1 MRVHPQAGAGMGLI
15 SHAGTDGAR
24 RGPPP
29 AGAGLLVGYWARQ
42 LGGKL
47 GADGIPARSH
57 RTFPHAP
64 LLPLWEMSRRPGLF
78 SQGVNPNNEMNLRM
92 RVAAFARFSTATISS
107 KAPDRPKKGMIPG
120 KAALRITQ
128 DSGALS
134 PPPPPPA
141 ANQARARP
149 SLPLTAAA
157 NGPRC
162 DEVQQALALDRRE
175 SDAALA

>member
-1 MRVHPQAGAGMGLI
+1 MGLI
-15 SHAGTDGAR
+15 SHAGRTEPAD
-24 RGPPP
+24 GPPP
-29 AGAGLLVGYWARQ
+29 AGAGPLVGYWARR
-42 LGGKL
+42 LGGEL
-47 GADGIPARSH
+47 GADGIPARSR

-64 LLPLWEMSRRPGLF
+64 LPPLWEMSRRPGLF
-78 SQGVNPNNEMNLRM
+78 SQGVNPNDEMNLRM
-92 RVAAFARFSTATISS
+92 RVAAFARFFTAPTISS
-107 KAPDRPKKGMIPG
+107 KAPDRSKKGMIPT

-134 PPPPPPA
+134 PTPPPPA

-149 SLPLTAAA
+149 SLPLIAAA